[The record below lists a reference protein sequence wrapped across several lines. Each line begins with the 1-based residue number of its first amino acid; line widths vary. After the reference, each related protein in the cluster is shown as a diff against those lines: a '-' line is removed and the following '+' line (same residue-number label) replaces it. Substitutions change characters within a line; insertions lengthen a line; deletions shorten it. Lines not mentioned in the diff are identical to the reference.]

1 MHFQKQVSSTCLLD
15 FVNPLHKLSVVQTSI
30 STSADITISQPKLDT
45 MISSMD
51 KSGSGKV
58 TFEEWRDFLLLLP
71 RPASLSNVW
80 KYWTLHAPS
89 RLATSIA
96 TQDLDV
102 ILAEKPTPHTTSA
115 SHPSHSAPIHSHS
128 KHDEEENGI
137 SSDDEE
143 ESDNSPIF
151 AGSGAYLL
159 AGGLAG
165 AGRSHP
171 PLKDE
176 VYS

>member
-1 MHFQKQVSSTCLLD
+1 
-15 FVNPLHKLSVVQTSI
+15 
-30 STSADITISQPKLDT
+30 
-45 MISSMD
+45 MD

-71 RPASLSNVW
+71 RPASMSNVW
-80 KYWTLHAPS
+80 KYWTLHTPP

-102 ILAEKPTPHTTSA
+102 ILAEKPTPHAIHSSHSSVSA
-115 SHPSHSAPIHSHS
+115 STHPHN
-128 KHDEEENGI
+128 KHDEAADGV
-137 SSDDEE
+137 SSEDEE

-165 AGRSHP
+165 AGGLHLSLTRIARS
-171 PLKDE
+171 
-176 VYS
+176 

>member
-1 MHFQKQVSSTCLLD
+1 
-15 FVNPLHKLSVVQTSI
+15 
-30 STSADITISQPKLDT
+30 

-71 RPASLSNVW
+71 RPASMGNVW
-80 KYWTLHAPS
+80 KYWTSHTSP

-96 TQDLDV
+96 NQDLDV
-102 ILAEKPTPHTTSA
+102 ILAERPAPLTSSSSLKAGTA
-115 SHPSHSAPIHSHS
+115 SAQSQQQAKQDSGVDVIEGEGE
-128 KHDEEENGI
+128 DED
-137 SSDDEE
+137 S
-143 ESDNSPIF
+143 SPIF

-165 AGRSHP
+165 AGESNGILLYQLHK
-171 PLKDE
+171 LM
-176 VYS
+176 

>member
-1 MHFQKQVSSTCLLD
+1 MELTSEELQHALSKAGMCEYPSLSAEDSSNELA
-15 FVNPLHKLSVVQTSI
+15 FPLSCYPIH
-30 STSADITISQPKLDT
+30 ADIAISQPKLDT

-71 RPASLSNVW
+71 RPASMGNVW
-80 KYWTLHAPS
+80 KYWTSHTSP

-96 TQDLDV
+96 NQDLDV
-102 ILAEKPTPHTTSA
+102 ILAEKPAPPASSSSFSA
-115 SHPSHSAPIHSHS
+115 STASAHTHSNT
-128 KHDEEENGI
+128 KHELSVEAAEEEE
-137 SSDDEE
+137 DDED
-143 ESDNSPIF
+143 SSPIF

-165 AGRSHP
+165 AGN
-171 PLKDE
+171 
-176 VYS
+176 